1 MSALSHLRIALV
13 AALLADATSASLAQC
28 TDYDI
33 IVTGGSAPDEISW
46 ELVDEFGNTVTQG
59 DAPENDGQCL
69 DDGCYTMY
77 MYDTGN
83 DGWNGATWSINFEN
97 TTVSIA
103 SGTLDDGGWG
113 AIQID
118 IGGVGCGGGSCTDQ
132 QIVVTAGTAPLDV
145 YWEIYDQ
152 FGSFVWSGGAPEDI
166 TLCMADGCY
175 TMYLYDAMGDGWND
189 ATYTIT
195 DVGSG
200 TVQATGT
207 LNAGGFSAS
216 QIIIG
221 AGCGACDG
229 YTMNVTAGT
238 APGDVSWDLYDAN
251 FSFIGSG
258 IAPGNMS
265 LCLPPGCYTLY
276 MYDLAGNGWNG
287 STYSF
292 TEDATGTVVSSGT
305 LVSGSFGTAQV
316 SIGGGCGTPTCL
328 DYTMTVTG
336 GTAPAQVTWNFMSM
350 GVNYASGSAP
360 ASVSMC
366 LDTACY
372 VMQMY
377 DAASNGW
384 NGATWTLTN
393 STGTVMGTG
402 TLASGANGA
411 TTVNLGTGPCTV
423 PTTVSASD
431 CPQAVNVCT
440 NLNFT
445 IDPTGWG
452 ALWEIPI
459 LGSVSN
465 PEFYALDGIFSPWGT
480 DHYGCLM
487 GQEINTT
494 WMIVNISGSGSLEF
508 TLGANGSQTGFYDWT
523 MFPYNAITCGAI
535 MANSLAPVRCN
546 WNYASYGG
554 TGLAS
559 TIPTGG
565 VPENYETPLNV
576 LAGQRYII
584 CFSNWSSVSTV
595 VPLVF
600 GGTAT
605 VSCTPIVL
613 PVELVQFEA
622 HAAPWSVDLT
632 WTTATEHNTAHFL
645 VQRSLDRSEW
655 HTIGQVQAVG
665 NSATATHYAFAD
677 EAPHEGDAYYRLVV
691 MDVDATEAPTPWVM
705 VEWEAPVLHCWPNPT
720 TGALLIDLG
729 EHIDR
734 AAVHILDPSGRP
746 VTFRQQRDG
755 DDEVRIDLSGVPAGP
770 YWIRVIDGEWVRTAR
785 VVVAGR

>member
-1 MSALSHLRIALV
+1 MSALPHLRTALMAALV
-13 AALLADATSASLAQC
+13 SMASLHVVAQC

-33 IVTGGSAPDEISW
+33 IVGGGTAPGEISW

-59 DAPENDGQCL
+59 DAPENDGQCI

-83 DGWNGATWSINFEN
+83 DGWNGGTWTINFEN

-118 IGGVGCGGGSCTDQ
+118 IGGVGCGGGGCTDQ
-132 QIVVTAGTAPLDV
+132 EIVVTAGTAPLDV

-152 FGSFVWSGGAPEDI
+152 FGNFIWSGGAPENV

-189 ATYTIT
+189 AAYTIT

-200 TVQATGT
+200 SVLTTGT
-207 LNAGGFSAS
+207 LNSGGYSTA
-216 QIIIG
+216 QLIIG

-229 YTMNVTAGT
+229 YTMNVTGGT
-238 APGDVSWDLYDAN
+238 APTDVSWDLYDASFN
-251 FSFIGSG
+251 FIASG
-258 IAPGNMS
+258 TAPGTLS
-265 LCLPPGCYTLY
+265 LCLPPSCYTIY
-276 MYDLAGNGWNG
+276 MYDLTGNGWNG
-287 STYSF
+287 AVYSF

-305 LVSGSFGTAQV
+305 LVNGSFGTAQV
-316 SIGGGCGTPTCL
+316 SIGGGCATPTCL

-336 GTAPAQVTWNFMSM
+336 GTAPAQVSWNFTSM
-350 GVNYASGSAP
+350 GVNYASGGAP
-360 ASVSMC
+360 STVQMC

-372 VMQMY
+372 VMQLY

-393 STGTVMGTG
+393 STGTTVGTG
-402 TLASGANGA
+402 TLASGASGS

-423 PTTVSASD
+423 PVVVSASD

-445 IDPTGWG
+445 IDPSGWG
-452 ALWEIPI
+452 ALWEIPT
-459 LGSVSN
+459 LGSTSN
-465 PEFYALDGIFSPWGT
+465 PEYWALDGIMSPWGT

-494 WMIVNISGSGSLEF
+494 WMIVNIAGSGSLEF
-508 TLGANGSQTGFYDWT
+508 TLGANGSQAGFYDWT
-523 MFPYNAITCGAI
+523 MFPYNATTCGAI
-535 MANSLAPVRCN
+535 LANFIAPVRCN
-546 WNYASYGG
+546 WNYASWGG

-559 TIPTGG
+559 TVPSGG
-565 VPENYETPLNV
+565 VPENFETPLNV

-584 CFSNWSSVSTV
+584 CFSNWSSVTTV

-605 VSCTPIVL
+605 VSCTPVVL
-613 PVELVQFEA
+613 PIELIDFRAE
-622 HAAPWSVDLT
+622 AAPWSVNLN
-632 WTTATEHNTAHFL
+632 WTTATEHNTSHFL
-645 VQRSLDRSEW
+645 VQCSLDRMVW
-655 HTIGQVQAVG
+655 QTIGQVQAAG
-665 NSATATHYAFAD
+665 NSLGQSHYGFSD
-677 EAPHEGDAYYRLVV
+677 TAPHEGDAYYRLAVI
-691 MDVDATEAPTPWVM
+691 DIDATESLIPWVM
-705 VEWEAPVLHCWPNPT
+705 VEWEAPILHCWPNPT
-720 TGALLIDLG
+720 TGAFLIDLG
-729 EHIDR
+729 ERIDR
-734 AAVHILDPSGRP
+734 ADIRVLDRLGNTVP
-746 VTFRQQRDG
+746 FRQYRGG
-755 DDEVRIDLSGVPAGP
+755 DDEVRIDLSAQPAGT
-770 YWIRVIDGEWVRTAR
+770 YWIRVAEGDWVRTGR
-785 VVVAGR
+785 VVLAP

>member
-1 MSALSHLRIALV
+1 MRCLRSIRLWLAMFAGAT
-13 AALLADATSASLAQC
+13 AATGSAQC

-33 IVTGGSAPDEISW
+33 IVSGGTAPDEISW
-46 ELVDEFGNTVTQG
+46 ELVDAFGNTVTQG
-59 DAPENDGQCL
+59 NAPENDGQCL

-77 MYDTGN
+77 MYDDGG

-97 TTVSIA
+97 TTISIA
-103 SGTLDDGGWG
+103 SGTLTDGGWG

-118 IGGVGCGGGSCTDQ
+118 IGGVGCGGSGCTDQ

-152 FGSFVWSGGAPEDI
+152 FNNFVWSGSAPENI
-166 TLCMADGCY
+166 TLCLADGCY
-175 TMYLYDAMGDGWND
+175 SMYLYDLTGDGWNG
-189 ATYTIT
+189 AEYTIT
-195 DVGSG
+195 DVGTG

-207 LNAGGFSAS
+207 LNSGGFATA

-229 YTMNVTAGT
+229 YTMNVTSGS
-238 APGDVSWDLYDAN
+238 APADVSWELYDA
-251 FSFIGSG
+251 SFTF
-258 IAPGNMS
+258 IAAGAAPENLS
-265 LCLPPGCYTLY
+265 LCLPPGCYTIY
-276 MYDLAGNGWNG
+276 MYDLIGNGWNG
-287 STYSF
+287 ANYTFVNDASGT
-292 TEDATGTVVSSGT
+292 TEASGT
-305 LVSGSFGTAQV
+305 LVNGSFGTAQV
-316 SIGGGCGTPTCL
+316 SIGGGCSSPTCSNF
-328 DYTMTVTG
+328 TMAVTG
-336 GTAPAQVTWNFMSM
+336 GSAPAQVSWNFMSM
-350 GVNYASGSAP
+350 GVNYGSGGAP
-360 ASVSMC
+360 NSVQMC
-366 LDTACY
+366 LDTGCY

-393 STGTVMGTG
+393 SLGATVGSG
-402 TLASGANGA
+402 TLASGANGSA
-411 TTVNLGTGPCTV
+411 AVNLGTGPCTV
-423 PTTVSASD
+423 PTTVTASD

-445 IDPTGWG
+445 IDPSGWG
-452 ALWEIPI
+452 ALWEIPA
-459 LGSVSN
+459 LGSTGN
-465 PEFYALDGIFSPWGT
+465 PEFYVGDGIFSPWGT

-523 MFPYNAITCGAI
+523 MFPYNATTCGAI

-559 TIPTGG
+559 TIPSGG

-584 CFSNWSSVSTV
+584 CFSNWSSVTTV

-613 PVELVQFEA
+613 PVELIDF
-622 HAAPWSVDLT
+622 HAQPGPWSVELD
-632 WTTATEHNTAHFL
+632 WTTATEHNTSRFD
-645 VQRSLDRSEW
+645 VQRSADRLHW
-655 HTIGQVQAVG
+655 ATIGSVPASG
-665 NSATATHYAFAD
+665 NSASAISYRLSD
-677 EAPHEGDAYYRLVV
+677 PHPYEGDTYYRLA
-691 MDVDATEAPTPWVM
+691 MIDQDASERLTPWVM
-705 VEWEAPVLHCWPNPT
+705 AHWEAPMLHCWPNPT
-720 TGALLIDLG
+720 SGSFLIDLG
-729 EHIDR
+729 ERIDR
-734 AAVHILDPSGRP
+734 ANVQLMDHLGRAVSVHTCRS
-746 VTFRQQRDG
+746 G
-755 DDEVRIDLSGVPAGP
+755 DDELLIDMGDLPEGT
-770 YWIRVIDGEWVRTAR
+770 YWIRVSDGTWERTGRIVRTR
-785 VVVAGR
+785 SH